1 MLRARIVG
9 RCMDFFFDGASPYRG
24 LFGDT
29 SDLGPVITTEE
40 PELGLPT
47 MMDKKVR
54 TYF

>member
-1 MLRARIVG
+1 
-9 RCMDFFFDGASPYRG
+9 MDFFFDGASPYRG
-24 LFGDT
+24 LFGDV